1 MFCIFLKGVAMAF
14 EISSE
19 QEMIRLMA
27 RDFAKKELEPMA
39 AEWDSQGLFPTDAIK
54 KMGELGLLG
63 MMVPTV
69 LGGSGAGAV
78 AYSLALQE
86 IAYACA
92 STAVTMSVAN
102 LSTEPLLK
110 FGNKEQKEKWLAGL
124 AEGALL
130 GAFAL
135 TEPGAGSDPGSM
147 TTTAELKKDKY
158 IINGT
163 KVFITH
169 GRYADVINL
178 IARTGQEKGTRGLS
192 AFIIEKDA
200 PGFTIGTKEE
210 KLGLRASNTVELVF
224 EDCEIPAKNML
235 GNPGEGFKVAMLAL
249 DSGRIGI
256 ASQSVG
262 IARAC
267 LDEAVSYTK
276 QRRQFGKSVSSFQ
289 AIRFMIADAATKIEA
304 ASWLTLAAADRKDR
318 GLKFTKEASMAKL
331 FASETAN
338 SSAYMALQVHGGYGY
353 TKHYKVERL
362 YRDAR
367 ATTIYEGTSEIQRI
381 VIAREVIK
389 E

>member
-1 MFCIFLKGVAMAF
+1 MAF
-14 EISSE
+14 ELSSE

-27 RDFAKKELEPMA
+27 RDFARKELEPMA
-39 AEWDSQGLFPTDAIK
+39 AEWDKQGVFPMGAIK

-63 MMVPTV
+63 MMVPPAH
-69 LGGSGAGAV
+69 GGSGAGAV

-86 IAYACA
+86 IAYSCA
-92 STAVTMSVAN
+92 SSAVTMSVAN

-110 FGNKEQKEKWLAGL
+110 FGNKEQKEKWLTGL
-124 AEGALL
+124 AEGSLL

-147 TTTAELKKDKY
+147 TITAVLKKDKY

-169 GRYADVINL
+169 GQYADVINL
-178 IARTGQEKGTRGLS
+178 IARTGQEKGTKGLS
-192 AFIIEKDA
+192 AFIIEKGT
-200 PGFTIGTKEE
+200 PGFRIGTKEE

-224 EDCEIPAKNML
+224 EDCEIPAKNLL
-235 GNPGEGFKVAMLAL
+235 GNPGEGFKVAMRAL

-256 ASQSVG
+256 ASQAVG

-267 LDEAVSYTK
+267 LDEAISYTK
-276 QRRQFGKSVSSFQ
+276 QRRQFGKTISSFQ
-289 AIRFMIADAATKIEA
+289 AIQFMIADAATKIEA

-353 TKHYKVERL
+353 TKDYKVERL
-362 YRDAR
+362 FRDAR

-381 VIAREVIK
+381 VVAREIIK

>member
-1 MFCIFLKGVAMAF
+1 MSF

-39 AEWDSQGLFPTDAIK
+39 AQWDRQGIFPVDTIK
-54 KMGELGLLG
+54 KMGELGLTG
-63 MMVPTV
+63 MMVPSDF
-69 LGGSGAGAV
+69 GGSGAGAV

-86 IAYACA
+86 IAFHCA
-92 STAVTMSVAN
+92 SSAVTMSVAN

-110 FGNKEQKEKWLAGL
+110 FGTPDQKKKWLTGL
-124 AEGALL
+124 AEGSLL

-147 TTTAELKKDKY
+147 TTSAKLKKDKY

-169 GRYADVINL
+169 GQYADVINL
-178 IARTGQEKGTRGLS
+178 IARTGQDKGTKGLS
-192 AFIIEKDA
+192 AFIIEKGT
-200 PGFTIGTKEE
+200 PGFKIGTKEE

-224 EDCEIPAKNML
+224 EDCEVPAKNLL
-235 GNPGEGFKVAMLAL
+235 GSPGEGFKVAMLAL

-256 ASQSVG
+256 ASQAVG

-267 LDEAVSYTK
+267 LEEAISYTG
-276 QRRQFGKSVSSFQ
+276 QRRQFGKSISSFE
-289 AIRFMIADAATKIEA
+289 AIRFMVADAATKIEA

-318 GLKFTKEASMAKL
+318 GLKFTREASMAKL

-353 TKHYKVERL
+353 TKDYKVERL
-362 YRDAR
+362 FRDAR

-381 VIAREVIK
+381 VIAREVFK

>member
-1 MFCIFLKGVAMAF
+1 MAF

-39 AEWDSQGLFPTDAIK
+39 TEWERQGIFPMDAVK

-63 MMVPTV
+63 MMVPPD

-110 FGNKEQKEKWLAGL
+110 FGNSWQKEKWLTGL
-124 AEGALL
+124 AQGALL

-147 TTTAELKKDKY
+147 TTTAVLKKDKY

-169 GRYADVINL
+169 GQYADIVNL
-178 IARTGQEKGTRGLS
+178 IARTGQEKGTKGLS
-192 AFIIEKDA
+192 AFIIEKGT
-200 PGFTIGTKEE
+200 PGFKIGAKEE

-224 EDCEIPAKNML
+224 EDCEVPAKNLL
-235 GNPGEGFKVAMLAL
+235 GSPGEGFKVAMRAL

-256 ASQSVG
+256 ASQAVG
-262 IARAC
+262 IARAG
-267 LDEAVSYTK
+267 LDEALSYTQ
-276 QRRQFGKSVSSFQ
+276 QRRQFGKTINSFQ
-289 AIRFMIADAATKIEA
+289 AIQFMIADAATKIEA

-338 SSAYMALQVHGGYGY
+338 STAYMALQVHGGYGY
-353 TKHYKVERL
+353 TKDYKVERL

-389 E
+389 V

>member
-1 MFCIFLKGVAMAF
+1 MAF

-39 AEWDSQGLFPTDAIK
+39 SVWDKQGLFPMDAIK

-63 MMVPTV
+63 MMVPSEW
-69 LGGSGAGAV
+69 GGSGAGAV

-86 IAYACA
+86 IAYSCA

-110 FGNKEQKEKWLAGL
+110 FGTKEQKEKWLTGL
-124 AEGALL
+124 AEGLLL

-147 TTTAELKKDKY
+147 TTSAVLKKDKY

-169 GRYADVINL
+169 GQYADIINL
-178 IARTGQEKGTRGLS
+178 IARTGQDKGTKGLS
-192 AFIIEKDA
+192 AFIVEKGT
-200 PGFTIGTKEE
+200 PGFKIGTKEE
-210 KLGLRASNTVELVF
+210 KMGLRASNTVELVF
-224 EDCEIPAKNML
+224 EDCELPAKNLL
-235 GNPGEGFKVAMLAL
+235 GNPGEGFKVAMRAL

-256 ASQSVG
+256 ASQATG

-267 LDEAVSYTK
+267 LDEAISYTK
-276 QRRQFGKSVSSFQ
+276 QRRQFGKSISSFE

-318 GLKFTKEASMAKL
+318 GLKFTREASMAKL

-353 TKHYKVERL
+353 TKDYKVERL

>member
-1 MFCIFLKGVAMAF
+1 MAF
-14 EISSE
+14 EITSE

-27 RDFAKKELEPMA
+27 RDFARKELEPMA
-39 AEWDSQGLFPTDAIK
+39 ATWEHQGIFPIDAIK
-54 KMGELGLLG
+54 KMGALGLLG
-63 MMVPTV
+63 MMVPPE

-92 STAVTMSVAN
+92 SSAVTMSVAN

-110 FGNKEQKEKWLAGL
+110 FGSPEQKEKWLVGL
-124 AEGALL
+124 AEGSLL

-147 TTTAELKKDKY
+147 TTTAVLRKDKY

-169 GRYADVINL
+169 GQYADVINL
-178 IARTGQEKGTRGLS
+178 IARTGLERGTKGLS
-192 AFIIEKDA
+192 AFIIEKGM
-200 PGFTIGTKEE
+200 PGFKIGTKED

-224 EDCEIPAKNML
+224 EDCEVPAKNLL
-235 GNPGEGFKVAMLAL
+235 GNPGEGFKVAMRAL

-256 ASQSVG
+256 ASQAVG
-262 IARAC
+262 IARAA
-267 LDEAVSYTK
+267 LDEAISYTQ
-276 QRRQFGKSVSSFQ
+276 QRRQFGKTINSFQ
-289 AIRFMIADAATKIEA
+289 AIQFMIADAATGIEA

-331 FASETAN
+331 FASEMAN
-338 SSAYMALQVHGGYGY
+338 KTVYMALQVHGGYGY
-353 TKHYKVERL
+353 TKDYKVERL

-367 ATTIYEGTSEIQRI
+367 ATTIYEGTSEVQRI

-389 E
+389 T

>member
-1 MFCIFLKGVAMAF
+1 MAF
-14 EISSE
+14 ELSSE

-27 RDFAKKELEPMA
+27 QDFAKKELEPMA
-39 AEWDSQGLFPTDAIK
+39 AEWDRQGMFPMDAVK

-63 MMVPTV
+63 MMVPQE

-78 AYSLALQE
+78 AYCLALQE
-86 IAYACA
+86 IAFSCA
-92 STAVTMSVAN
+92 SSAVTMSVAN
-102 LSTEPLLK
+102 LSSEPLLK
-110 FGNKEQKEKWLAGL
+110 FGTKEQKEKWLTGL
-124 AEGALL
+124 AAGSLL

-147 TTTAELKKDKY
+147 TTMAVLKKDKY
-158 IINGT
+158 ILNGS

-169 GRYADVINL
+169 GQQADLINL
-178 IARTGQEKGTRGLS
+178 IARTGQEKGSRGLS
-192 AFIIEKDA
+192 AFLVEKGT
-200 PGFTIGTKEE
+200 PGFKIGTKEE
-210 KLGLRASNTVELVF
+210 KMGLRASNTVELVF
-224 EDCEIPAKNML
+224 EDCEIPMKNLL

-256 ASQSVG
+256 ASQAVG

-267 LDEAVSYTK
+267 LNEAISYTK
-276 QRRQFGKSVSSFQ
+276 ERRQFGKSINSFQ
-289 AIRFMIADAATKIEA
+289 AIQFMIADAATQIEA

-338 SSAYMALQVHGGYGY
+338 AVSYMALQVHGGYGY
-353 TKHYKVERL
+353 TKDYKVERL
-362 YRDAR
+362 FRDAR
-367 ATTIYEGTSEIQRI
+367 ATTLYEGTSEIQRI
-381 VIAREVIK
+381 VIAREIIN

>member
-1 MFCIFLKGVAMAF
+1 MAF

-27 RDFAKKELEPMA
+27 RDFAKKELEPHA
-39 AEWDSQGLFPTDAIK
+39 SEWDRQGIFPIEAIK

-63 MMVPTV
+63 MMVPTE

-92 STAVTMSVAN
+92 SSAVTMSVAN
-102 LSTEPLLK
+102 LSTDPLLK
-110 FGNKEQKEKWLAGL
+110 FGNRQQKEKWLTGL

-147 TTTAELKKDKY
+147 TTTAVLKKDKY

-169 GRYADVINL
+169 GQYADVVNL
-178 IARTGQEKGTRGLS
+178 IARTGQEKGTKGLS
-192 AFIIEKDA
+192 AFIVEKGT
-200 PGFTIGTKEE
+200 PGFKIGTKEE
-210 KLGLRASNTVELVF
+210 KMGLRASNTVELVF
-224 EDCEIPAKNML
+224 EDCEIPAKNLL
-235 GNPGEGFKVAMLAL
+235 GNPGEGFKVAMRAL

-256 ASQSVG
+256 ASQATG

-267 LDEAVSYTK
+267 LDEAISYTK
-276 QRRQFGKSVSSFQ
+276 QRRQFGKSISSFE
-289 AIRFMIADAATKIEA
+289 AIQFMIADAATQIEA
-304 ASWLTLAAADRKDR
+304 ATWLTLAAADRKDR
-318 GLKFTKEASMAKL
+318 GLKFTREASMAKL

-353 TKHYKVERL
+353 IKDYKVERL

>member
-1 MFCIFLKGVAMAF
+1 MSF

-27 RDFAKKELEPMA
+27 RDFARKELEPMA
-39 AEWDSQGLFPTDAIK
+39 ARWDREGIFPVDTIK

-63 MMVPTV
+63 MMVPSDF
-69 LGGSGAGAV
+69 GGSGAGAV

-86 IAYACA
+86 IAFHCA
-92 STAVTMSVAN
+92 SSAVTMSVAN

-110 FGNKEQKEKWLAGL
+110 FGTADQKKKWLTGL
-124 AEGALL
+124 AEGSLL

-147 TTTAELKKDKY
+147 TTSAKLKKDKY
-158 IINGT
+158 IINGS

-169 GRYADVINL
+169 GQYADVINL
-178 IARTGQEKGTRGLS
+178 IARTGQEKGTKGLS
-192 AFIIEKDA
+192 AFIIEQGT
-200 PGFTIGTKEE
+200 PGFKIGTKEE

-224 EDCEIPAKNML
+224 EDCEVPAKNLL

-256 ASQSVG
+256 ASQAVG

-267 LDEAVSYTK
+267 LEEAIVYTR
-276 QRRQFGKSVSSFQ
+276 QRRQFGKSISSFE
-289 AIRFMIADAATKIEA
+289 AIRFMVADSATKIEA

-318 GLKFTKEASMAKL
+318 GLKFTREASMAKL

-353 TKHYKVERL
+353 TKDYKVERL

-381 VIAREVIK
+381 VIAREVFK